1 MFSKRA
7 TSLKL
12 YWIKG
17 EVILKT
23 NIQPSND
30 QIKKW
35 VEKYVPVKDLFF
47 VKEEHV
53 PLFEEEILQ
62 ALLIPKEE
70 FFNHASYKQIQLA
83 NSYEYWNLSKEVKF
97 VIVAHANW
105 ITKIA
110 PAKKEKLLQIQVKM
124 NRGLIFPLSYFPGE
138 SLPLKENCVKT
149 SEDESVVLY
158 ADLWEKISFSAK
170 AQLLK
175 KYAQQWDGWVSE
187 EAPVHLPT
195 IIKKYANTFSIEAGS
210 NCLSATLF
218 AISQQEWM
226 IHEWVHPQTFIEKL
240 RRTHYLIKTEV
251 LIEGD
256 LAVWE
261 TDEGQVQHA
270 SFHVGNELF
279 FNKNGQTF
287 FNPWKI
293 INFDELQAE
302 WRQYSLKIYRQK

>member
-1 MFSKRA
+1 
-7 TSLKL
+7 
-12 YWIKG
+12 
-17 EVILKT
+17 LKT

-35 VEKYVPVKDLFF
+35 IKKYVPATDLFF

-53 PLFEEEILQ
+53 TLFEKEILQ

-70 FFNHASYKQIQLA
+70 FFNHASYKQIQLV
-83 NSYEYWNLSKEVKF
+83 NSYEYWNLSKEVEF
-97 VIVAHANW
+97 MIIAHANW
-105 ITKIA
+105 ITEIA

-124 NRGLIFPLSYFPGE
+124 NRGLIFPLSYFPGG
-138 SLPLKENCVKT
+138 SLPLNEYGVKT

-158 ADLWEKISFSAK
+158 ADLWGKLSFSAK
-170 AQLLK
+170 AHLLK
-175 KYAQQWDGWVSE
+175 TYAQQWDDWVSE
-187 EAPVHLPT
+187 EAPVHLPSM
-195 IIKKYANTFSIEAGS
+195 IKKYANTFPIEAGS

-226 IHEWVHPQTFIEKL
+226 IHEWVHPQTFMEKM
-240 RRTHYLIKTEV
+240 RRTHHLIKTED
-251 LIEGD
+251 LMEGD
-256 LAVWE
+256 VAVWE
-261 TDEGQVQHA
+261 SDAGQIQHA